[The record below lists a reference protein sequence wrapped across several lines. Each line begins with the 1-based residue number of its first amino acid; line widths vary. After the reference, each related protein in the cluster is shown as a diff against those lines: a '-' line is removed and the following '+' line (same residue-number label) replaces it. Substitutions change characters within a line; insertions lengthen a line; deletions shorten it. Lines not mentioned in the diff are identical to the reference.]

1 VATAFSASP
10 TMLAV
15 TLGATGLFAAIYHP
29 IGTAMLVD
37 AAGDRPGR
45 AIGINGVFGNIGVGL
60 APVVTAF
67 LASQAGLTGLI
78 YAALHGAI
86 DLELGGRSSGS
97 KGLGSIETTADLLF
111 QLLRSVELSKS

>member
-15 TLGATGLFAAIYHP
+15 TLGATGLFAAIYRP

-67 LASQAGLTGLI
+67 LASQAGLTGLV
-78 YAALHGAI
+78 YAALHG
-86 DLELGGRSSGS
+86 RSISNS
-97 KGLGSIETTADLLF
+97 EDAPAD
-111 QLLRSVELSKS
+111 QRGWAVSRLRPTCFFNC

>member
-1 VATAFSASP
+1 
-10 TMLAV
+10 MLAV
-15 TLGATGLFAAIYHP
+15 TLGATGLFAAISHP
-29 IGTAMLVD
+29 IGTAILVD

-60 APVVTAF
+60 TPVVTAF

-86 DLELGGRSSGS
+86 ESRTRRTLQRI
-97 KGLGSIETTADLLF
+97 KGARQYRDTADLLF
-111 QLLRSVELSKS
+111 QLLRSVEMSKS